1 MVTRQ
6 QIADAALA
14 RWNELIGLSHND
26 RMQIVMED
34 FSRTPPPLDSEHEAA
49 LRLVLEAIADDT

>member
-14 RWNELIGLSHND
+14 RWKELDGLPAED
-26 RMQIVMED
+26 RIEIVMED
-34 FSRTPPPLDSEHEAA
+34 FFREPVLDREHEAA
-49 LRLVLEAIADDT
+49 LRLASEAIADA